1 MENEK
6 SFSITG
12 LIVKIILV
20 IAFIFLLI
28 WLFPAPNLKPVY
40 DRIFAD
46 NVETMTDAA
55 KSYYTVERLP
65 KDLNGTVKLTLNEML
80 SMKLVL
86 PIADSDNKL
95 CDGNASYV
103 EITKTA
109 TEYIIK
115 TNLSCPNRT
124 DYVIEHMGCY
134 NLCSTACTIA
144 QQETAKEANK
154 TETKVIKI
162 VTPPTATTSYLY
174 KYAKTTSNTTY
185 AWTGWSSDIA
195 YTTSDNINFG
205 CTADKCIE
213 KSKTTTVKTGTKTI
227 YATDANG
234 DKIALYQQVYDN
246 VLTSYEVKSCT
257 GYNYVIYQNVGTYS
271 YVSGTSWVDQGVS
284 TFTTVPTDTAT
295 TKYEYVGAGFDVD
308 CVAECSSH
316 VMLFRVYKM
325 TRTYVSGSTNGDSFV
340 NITCAS
346 YKTETV
352 PVIGYRKVFIGY
364 KIDRVEN
371 VYKTVTY
378 YHYKT
383 RVATTTSNTDIQYRK
398 YYDKTL
404 INNGYKLI
412 SKTVIK

>member
-1 MENEK
+1 MENDR

-28 WLFPAPNLKPVY
+28 WLFPMPNLKPVY

-65 KDLNGTVKLTLNEML
+65 KNLNDTVKLTLNEML

-86 PIADSDNKL
+86 PIADSDNRL

-115 TNLSCPNRT
+115 TNLSCPTRT
-124 DYVIEHMGCY
+124 DYIIEHMGCY
-134 NLCSTACTIA
+134 NLCSTECTIA
-144 QQETAKEANK
+144 QQETAKETNK
-154 TETKVIKI
+154 TTTKIIKI
-162 VTPPTATTSYLY
+162 VTPPSDTTSYLY
-174 KYAKTTSNTTY
+174 KYSKTISHTTY
-185 AWTGWSSDIA
+185 AWTGWSSDIS

-205 CTADKCIE
+205 CTDDKCIE

-227 YATDANG
+227 YSTDASG

-246 VLTSYEVKSCT
+246 ALTSYEVKACT

-271 YVSGTSWVDQGVS
+271 YVSSTSWVDQGVS
-284 TFTTVPTDTAT
+284 TFTSVPTDTAT
-295 TKYEYVGAGFDVD
+295 TKYEYVGAGFDAD

-316 VMLFRVYKM
+316 VMLFRVYKS
-325 TRTYVSGSTNGDSFV
+325 TKTYVSGSTNGDSFV

-346 YKTETV
+346 YETKTV
-352 PVIGYRKVFIGY
+352 PVMGYRKVFIGY
-364 KIDRVEN
+364 KVERTEN
-371 VYKTVTY
+371 VYKTVNY

-383 RVATTTSNTDIQYRK
+383 RIATTTSTTDIQYRK

>member
-1 MENEK
+1 MENER

-12 LIVKIILV
+12 VIVKIILV

-65 KDLNGTVKLTLNEML
+65 KDLNGTVKLTLNDML
-80 SMKLVL
+80 SMKLLL

-109 TEYIIK
+109 TEYVIK
-115 TNLSCPNRT
+115 TNLSCPNKT

-134 NLCSTACTIA
+134 NLCSNECTIA
-144 QQETAKEANK
+144 QQEAAKEANK
-154 TETKVIKI
+154 VIK
-162 VTPPTATTSYLY
+162 VVKPTPIDTKAYLY
-174 KYAKTTSNTTY
+174 KYQKTTYNTTY
-185 AWTGWSSDIA
+185 KWTDWSADIA
-195 YTTSDNINFG
+195 YTSSDNIKFG
-205 CTADKCIE
+205 CTDDKCIE

-227 YATDANG
+227 YKTDASGN
-234 DKIALYQQVYDN
+234 KIALYQQVYDN
-246 VLTSYEVKSCT
+246 VLTSYEVKACT

-271 YVSGTSWVDQGVS
+271 YVSNTTWVDQGVS
-284 TFTTVPTDTAT
+284 SFTYVPTDTAT
-295 TKYEYVGAGFDVD
+295 TKYVYVGAGFDAD

-316 VMLFRVYKM
+316 VMLFRVYKSVK
-325 TRTYVSGSTNGDSFV
+325 TYVSGSTTGDSFI

-346 YKTETV
+346 YETKTV
-352 PVIGYRKVFIGY
+352 PVMGYRKVFIGY
-364 KIDRVEN
+364 QVDRVEN
-371 VYKTVTY
+371 VYKTVNY

-383 RVATTTSNTDIQYRK
+383 RIATTTSSTDTQYRK
-398 YYDKTL
+398 YYDKAL
-404 INNGYKLI
+404 INNGYKLV
-412 SKTVIK
+412 SKTIIK